1 MADNTTLPGTVDVI
15 ASDDIAGA
23 GRQFKGTITLS
34 AAVKTS
40 ATAAPI

>member
-1 MADNTTLPGTVDVI
+1 MADNTILPGTGDVI
-15 ASDDIAGA
+15 ASDDIGGS
-23 GRQFKGTITLS
+23 GRQFKGTTTLS